1 MLNPQDTDGLE
12 QDTVTLYQWAEM
24 GLLGVLGSLILELKD
39 TPVWG
44 TGELLALA
52 RKRRDIQRIV
62 TTLEQKA
69 PRLLAAVVD
78 EAYKLGATAAQA
90 EVAAIPDEHKPTP
103 QPHTPTDPRR
113 YATDTMGKLTPLH
126 RNIYRTTDDI
136 WRRIVREATQKA
148 LTGKIDTFTAAQQA
162 FTSMAR
168 EGLGYFVDSRGR
180 RWGLDTYAEMAVR
193 SAANEAL
200 RAGHWDELTA
210 SGIDLVVVSSHK
222 NPAPVCA
229 PYERKVLSLTGK
241 YAPGTHT
248 VDGRTVQV
256 KATLQQAEA
265 AGLHHPNAILGG
277 DQLINTFAKS
287 VGASKSA
294 YRGPSITISTAKG
307 ALLTVS
313 PKHPILSGRG
323 WVTAE
328 SLRPGDNLFHTIGSD
343 RFTADTGDGSHVN
356 YVPTTV
362 EDEFV
367 AIKKVGASAL
377 IPSAGHNF
385 NDDRKFVEGEIDVVV
400 TDHCLLPVPDTHV
413 IEESGKV
420 TFTWP
425 DMGRGNEVGNG
436 TATLHSIGVPDS
448 VGRPLPDTHT
458 GSNKPAANSGVGD
471 SEHGCDILA
480 ARSGS
485 VEGLGSFNVDRNIPF
500 LDVGETGIFQHAAY
514 ARAGDSHDPR
524 DVCAC
529 VPGGVELDEVVV
541 VDRGTFVGH
550 AYDFQTLNGIY
561 VLNNI
566 VVHNCRH
573 TTSAYIPG
581 YTNLKPTAPPDPSHE
596 GYEATQ
602 KQRYL
607 ERQIRASR
615 RMEQAALNEHDKA
628 QAVARR
634 KAYEKKLREHVRE
647 WDLPRRKHREQVRVP
662 GDEVTF

>member
-1 MLNPQDTDGLE
+1 MLDPQDTDGLE

-24 GLLGVLGSLILELKD
+24 GLLGVLGSLIMELKD

-69 PRLLAAVVD
+69 PRLLATVVD

-90 EVAAIPDEHKPTP
+90 EVTAIPDEHKPTP

-229 PYERKVLSLTGK
+229 PYERKVLSLTGR

-265 AGLHHPNAILGG
+265 AGLHHP
-277 DQLINTFAKS
+277 
-287 VGASKSA
+287 
-294 YRGPSITISTAKG
+294 
-307 ALLTVS
+307 
-313 PKHPILSGRG
+313 H
-323 WVTAE
+323 
-328 SLRPGDNLFHTIGSD
+328 
-343 RFTADTGDGSHVN
+343 
-356 YVPTTV
+356 
-362 EDEFV
+362 
-367 AIKKVGASAL
+367 
-377 IPSAGHNF
+377 
-385 NDDRKFVEGEIDVVV
+385 
-400 TDHCLLPVPDTHV
+400 
-413 IEESGKV
+413 
-420 TFTWP
+420 
-425 DMGRGNEVGNG
+425 
-436 TATLHSIGVPDS
+436 
-448 VGRPLPDTHT
+448 
-458 GSNKPAANSGVGD
+458 
-471 SEHGCDILA
+471 
-480 ARSGS
+480 
-485 VEGLGSFNVDRNIPF
+485 
-500 LDVGETGIFQHAAY
+500 
-514 ARAGDSHDPR
+514 
-524 DVCAC
+524 
-529 VPGGVELDEVVV
+529 
-541 VDRGTFVGH
+541 
-550 AYDFQTLNGIY
+550 
-561 VLNNI
+561 
-566 VVHNCRH
+566 CRH
-573 TTSAYIPG
+573 ATSAYIPG
-581 YTNLKPTAPPDPSHE
+581 YTNLKKTTPPDDDHK

-647 WDLPRRKHREQVRVP
+647 WDLPRRKHREQVRVL